1 MDTIMIIRD
10 SVATCLKE
18 TAEICLPC
26 VKEAETSWQDV
37 IIWVTL
43 FVAFAYVVRY
53 GIKQYFKCKK
63 DERDASAVSA
73 KEKRENDVKD
83 RQWKLEVDKEAHEL
97 KRKEEQDDHEKKL
110 EEEQK
115 AHELKRKEEQEALDK
130 KRRTDLQDKL
140 LCQLKDLAEIE
151 RDADGNEIIKN
162 NDNSKE
168 YITMLQTMI
177 SKLDSPTNTPN
188 EQEA

>member
-97 KRKEEQDDHEKKL
+97 KRKEEQ
-110 EEEQK
+110 
-115 AHELKRKEEQEALDK
+115 EALDK